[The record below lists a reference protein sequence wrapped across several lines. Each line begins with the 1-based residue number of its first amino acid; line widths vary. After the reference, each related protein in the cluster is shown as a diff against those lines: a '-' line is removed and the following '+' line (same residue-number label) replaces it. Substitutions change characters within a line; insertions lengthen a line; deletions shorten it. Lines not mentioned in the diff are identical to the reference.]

1 VPRVAELPSES
12 TAFYDAEMI
21 SGLINAMFQH
31 TKNNTIDRVTANEV
45 SDIMN

>member
-12 TAFYDAEMI
+12 TAFYDTEMI